1 MCGVQVLASFCLNI
15 MAPPLLTPQKEPPDI
30 KWKVSVGYTGH
41 TAVRL
46 GVSHILIEMW
56 WKWAFSFNHR
66 FLFVLFLFFFSSS
79 LPVYFCASIARPTP
93 GRRKKNKSSTCTV
106 CVCVRARAATH
117 LLQNITGIRNSTSV
131 GFLQGEE
138 TRAVSFFVF
147 VLNRWLEKY
156 CYSIL
161 NKLFKF
167 DHVALVWSIHPPKKV
182 CSLYLLLVSC
192 CILLKKKVWNCK

>member
-1 MCGVQVLASFCLNI
+1 MSIQFQSS
-15 MAPPLLTPQKEPPDI
+15 
-30 KWKVSVGYTGH
+30 VSLCV
-41 TAVRL
+41 VP
-46 GVSHILIEMW
+46 V
-56 WKWAFSFNHR
+56 
-66 FLFVLFLFFFSSS
+66 LFFFFPPR
-79 LPVYFCASIARPTP
+79 LLLRLNCASNARPE
-93 GRRKKNKSSTCTV
+93 KKTKAARALCV
-106 CVCVRARAATH
+106 CVCVRAATH

-138 TRAVSFFVF
+138 TQAVSFFVF

-192 CILLKKKVWNCK
+192 CILLKKKVWNLNNICSSLAIKPW

>member
-93 GRRKKNKSSTCTV
+93 GRRKKTKAACALCV
-106 CVCVRARAATH
+106 CVCACCYTPAAKYH
-117 LLQNITGIRNSTSV
+117 RDKKFYICGFFAGRGNSSCLLFCFCVKQMIR
-131 GFLQGEE
+131 E
-138 TRAVSFFVF
+138 
-147 VLNRWLEKY
+147 
-156 CYSIL
+156 
-161 NKLFKF
+161 
-167 DHVALVWSIHPPKKV
+167 
-182 CSLYLLLVSC
+182 
-192 CILLKKKVWNCK
+192 ILLFNFK

>member
-1 MCGVQVLASFCLNI
+1 MEMSIQFQSS
-15 MAPPLLTPQKEPPDI
+15 
-30 KWKVSVGYTGH
+30 VSLCV
-41 TAVRL
+41 VP
-46 GVSHILIEMW
+46 V
-56 WKWAFSFNHR
+56 
-66 FLFVLFLFFFSSS
+66 LFFFFPPR
-79 LPVYFCASIARPTP
+79 LLLRLNCASNARPE
-93 GRRKKNKSSTCTV
+93 KKTKAARALCV
-106 CVCVRARAATH
+106 CVCARAATH

-138 TRAVSFFVF
+138 TQAVSFFVF

-167 DHVALVWSIHPPKKV
+167 DHVALVWSIHPPKKI

>member
-1 MCGVQVLASFCLNI
+1 MEMSIQFQSS
-15 MAPPLLTPQKEPPDI
+15 
-30 KWKVSVGYTGH
+30 VSLCV
-41 TAVRL
+41 VP
-46 GVSHILIEMW
+46 V
-56 WKWAFSFNHR
+56 
-66 FLFVLFLFFFSSS
+66 LFFFFPPR
-79 LPVYFCASIARPTP
+79 LLLRLNCASNARP
-93 GRRKKNKSSTCTV
+93 KKTTKAARALCV
-106 CVCVRARAATH
+106 CVCARAATH

-138 TRAVSFFVF
+138 TQAVSFFVF